1 MYIACLAFIE
11 VYCMC
16 IQGISS
22 AREAEKNLQAAQ
34 KELRSRAPRVA
45 GLALVLEVVV
55 VVSISYVL
63 VGLFA

>member
-1 MYIACLAFIE
+1 MYIACLALIE

-22 AREAEKNLQAAQ
+22 AREAEMNLQAAQ
-34 KELRSRAPRVA
+34 KELRSRAPRVT